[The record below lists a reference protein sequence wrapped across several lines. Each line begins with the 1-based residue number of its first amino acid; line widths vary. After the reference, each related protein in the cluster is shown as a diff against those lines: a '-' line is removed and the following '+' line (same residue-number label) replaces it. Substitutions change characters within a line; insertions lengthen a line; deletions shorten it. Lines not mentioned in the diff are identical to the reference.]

1 MIAAGT
7 AAGWESAMT
16 VTEAVRSRRSIRA
29 FLPTPVSEA
38 VLREVLDA
46 ARWAPSGSN
55 IQAWKIVAVAGA
67 ERDAVVRM
75 ALESMGTPSMTS
87 KDEFPIYPPDLWEP
101 LRTRRYTL
109 AEDMYRALGIPR
121 EDKPARLRHVAR
133 NFELFGAPVGLFFVI
148 DRRVAH
154 GQWAHLGMLI
164 QTVALLL
171 EERGLACCMQEA
183 WAQFRPQLAERFAL
197 PPEEMVYCGMAVGHP
212 DRTRPVNDFP
222 RTRITVDELAEFR
235 GF

>member
-1 MIAAGT
+1 
-7 AAGWESAMT
+7 MT
-16 VTEAVRSRRSIRA
+16 VTEAVRQRRSIRA
-29 FLPTPVSEA
+29 FLPTPVPEA

-55 IQAWKIVAVAGA
+55 IQAWKIVAVAGE

-87 KDEFPIYPPDLWEP
+87 NDEFPIYPANLWEP
-101 LRTRRYTL
+101 LRTRRFTL

-121 EDKPARLRHVAR
+121 EDKAARLRHVAR

-148 DRRVAH
+148 DRRVVH

-171 EERGLACCMQEA
+171 EERGLGCCMQEA
-183 WAQFRPQLAERFAL
+183 WAQFRPQLAARFGL
-197 PPEEMVYCGMAVGHP
+197 PAEEMVYCGMAVGHP
-212 DRTRPVNDFP
+212 DRTQAVNDFP
-222 RTRITVDELAEFR
+222 RGRITVDELALFR

>member
-1 MIAAGT
+1 
-7 AAGWESAMT
+7 MT
-16 VTEAVRSRRSIRA
+16 VTEAVRQRRSIRA

-38 VLREVLDA
+38 VLREVLDT

-55 IQAWKIVAVAGA
+55 VQAWKVIAVAGA
-67 ERDAVVRM
+67 ERDAIVSM
-75 ALESMGTPSMTS
+75 ALGSLGTPSMTS
-87 KDEFPIYPPDLWEP
+87 NDEFPIYPPNLWEP
-101 LRTRRYTL
+101 LRSRRFAL

-148 DRRVAH
+148 DRRLAH

-171 EERGLACCMQEA
+171 EERGLGCCMQEA
-183 WAQFRPQLAERFAL
+183 WAQFRPQLAARFEL

-212 DRTRPVNDFP
+212 DRTKPVNDFP
-222 RTRITVDELAEFR
+222 RDRISVDELAQFR

>member
-1 MIAAGT
+1 
-7 AAGWESAMT
+7 MT
-16 VTEAVRSRRSIRA
+16 VTDAVRHRRSIRA
-29 FLPTPVSEA
+29 FLPTPVDEATLRA
-38 VLREVLDA
+38 VLDT

-55 IQAWKIVAVAGA
+55 VQAWKVIAVAGE
-67 ERDAVVRM
+67 ERDAVVRL
-75 ALESMGTPSMTS
+75 ALDAMGTPSMTS
-87 KDEFPIYPPDLWEP
+87 HDEFPIYPPNLWEP
-101 LRTRRYTL
+101 LRTRRFAL

-148 DRRVAH
+148 DRRLAH

-171 EERGLACCMQEA
+171 EERGLGCCMQEA
-183 WAQFRPQLAERFAL
+183 WAQFRPQLALRFGL

-212 DRTRPVNDFP
+212 DRSHAVNGFP
-222 RTRITVDELAEFR
+222 RDRLTVDEIAEFR

>member
-1 MIAAGT
+1 MN
-7 AAGWESAMT
+7 
-16 VTEAVRSRRSIRA
+16 VTDAVRNRRSIRD
-29 FLPTPVSEA
+29 FLPQAIDPQT
-38 VLREVLDA
+38 LREVLEV
-46 ARWAPSGSN
+46 ARWAPSGGN
-55 IQAWKIVAVAGA
+55 IQAWRIIAVAGA
-67 ERDAVVRM
+67 ERDAIVNLARQQS
-75 ALESMGTPSMTS
+75 AGLAADAEDPY
-87 KDEFPIYPPDLWEP
+87 PIYPRDIWEP

-109 AEDMYRALGIPR
+109 AEDMYRALGVPR

-133 NFELFGAPVGLFFVI
+133 NFEFFGAPVGLFFVI

-171 EERGLACCMQEA
+171 EERGLGSCMQEA
-183 WAQFRPQLAERFAL
+183 WASLRPALARHFAL
-197 PPEEMVYCGMAVGHP
+197 APDEMIYCGMAVGHP
-212 DRTRPVNDFP
+212 DRTKAVNDFP

>member
-1 MIAAGT
+1 
-7 AAGWESAMT
+7 MT
-16 VTEAVRSRRSIRA
+16 VTEAVRRRRSIRA
-29 FLPTPVSEA
+29 FLPTVVSEA
-38 VLREVLDA
+38 TLREVLDT

-55 IQAWKIVAVAGA
+55 VQAWKVIAVTGA
-67 ERDAVVRM
+67 ERDAIVRM
-75 ALESMGTPSMTS
+75 ALESLGTPSMTS
-87 KDEFPIYPPDLWEP
+87 NDEFPIYPPNLWEP
-101 LRTRRYTL
+101 LRSRRFAL

-148 DRRVAH
+148 DRRLAH

-171 EERGLACCMQEA
+171 EERGLGCCMQEA
-183 WAQFRPQLAERFAL
+183 WAQFRPQLAARFEL

-212 DRTRPVNDFP
+212 DSAHPVNDFP
-222 RTRITVDELAEFR
+222 RDRINVDELAQFR

>member
-1 MIAAGT
+1 
-7 AAGWESAMT
+7 MT
-16 VTEAVRSRRSIRA
+16 VTEAVRQRRSIRA
-29 FLPTPVSEA
+29 FLPAPVSEA
-38 VLREVLDA
+38 VLREVLDT

-55 IQAWKIVAVAGA
+55 VQAWKIVAVAGA
-67 ERDAVVRM
+67 ERDAVVSM

-87 KDEFPIYPPDLWEP
+87 NDEFPIYPPNLWEP
-101 LRTRRYTL
+101 LRSRRFAL

-121 EDKPARLRHVAR
+121 EDKPARLQHVAR

-148 DRRVAH
+148 DRRLAH

-171 EERGLACCMQEA
+171 EERGLGCCMQEA
-183 WAQFRPQLAERFAL
+183 WAQFRPQLAERFGL

-212 DRTRPVNDFP
+212 DLAKPVNDFP
-222 RTRITVDELAEFR
+222 RGRIGVDELAQFR

>member
-1 MIAAGT
+1 
-7 AAGWESAMT
+7 MT
-16 VTEAVRSRRSIRA
+16 VTEAVRQRRSIRA

-38 VLREVLDA
+38 TLREVLDT

-55 IQAWKIVAVAGA
+55 VQAWKIIAVAGA
-67 ERDAVVRM
+67 ERDAVVSM
-75 ALESMGTPSMTS
+75 ALESLGTPSMTS
-87 KDEFPIYPPDLWEP
+87 NDEFPIYPPNLWEP
-101 LRTRRYTL
+101 LRSRRFAL

-148 DRRVAH
+148 DRRLAH

-171 EERGLACCMQEA
+171 EERGLGCCMQEA
-183 WAQFRPQLAERFAL
+183 WAQFRPQLAARFEL

-212 DRTRPVNDFP
+212 DRTKPVNDFP
-222 RTRITVDELAEFR
+222 RDRISVDELAQFR

>member
-1 MIAAGT
+1 MNV
-7 AAGWESAMT
+7 SD
-16 VTEAVRSRRSIRA
+16 AVRQRRSIRDFRA
-29 FLPTPVSEA
+29 DPVPQELLA
-38 VLREVLDA
+38 DILDT

-55 IQAWKIVAVAGA
+55 IQAWRIIAVAGA
-67 ERDAVVRM
+67 ERDAVVQITRK
-75 ALESMGTPSMTS
+75 APASAGFGKTDDPY
-87 KDEFPIYPPDLWEP
+87 PIYPPELWEP

-148 DRRVAH
+148 DRRVVH

-171 EERGLACCMQEA
+171 EERGLGCCMQEA
-183 WAQFRPQLAERFAL
+183 WAQFRPQLADRFAL

-212 DRTRPVNDFP
+212 DRSQPVNDFP
-222 RTRITVDELAEFR
+222 RTRITVDELAQFR

>member
-1 MIAAGT
+1 
-7 AAGWESAMT
+7 MT
-16 VTEAVRSRRSIRA
+16 VTEAVRQRRSIRA

-38 VLREVLDA
+38 TLREVLDT
-46 ARWAPSGSN
+46 ARWTPSGSN
-55 IQAWKIVAVAGA
+55 VQAWKIIAVAGD

-75 ALESMGTPSMTS
+75 ALESMGTPSLANH
-87 KDEFPIYPPDLWEP
+87 DEFPVYPPNLWEP
-101 LRTRRYTL
+101 LRTRRFAL

-133 NFELFGAPVGLFFVI
+133 NFELFDAPVGLFFI
-148 DRRVAH
+148 LDRRVAH

-171 EERGLACCMQEA
+171 EERGLGCCMQEA
-183 WAQFRPQLAERFAL
+183 WAQFRPQLAARFAL

-212 DRTRPVNDFP
+212 DRAHPVNDFP
-222 RTRITVDELAEFR
+222 RDRITVDELAQFR

>member
-1 MIAAGT
+1 
-7 AAGWESAMT
+7 MT
-16 VTEAVRSRRSIRA
+16 VTEAVRRRRSIRA

-38 VLREVLDA
+38 TLREVLDT
-46 ARWAPSGSN
+46 ARWTPSGSN
-55 IQAWKIVAVAGA
+55 IQAWKVIAVTGA
-67 ERDAVVRM
+67 ERDAIVRM

-87 KDEFPIYPPDLWEP
+87 NDAFPIYPPDLWEP

-121 EDKPARLRHVAR
+121 TDKPARLRHVAR

-171 EERGLACCMQEA
+171 EERGLGSCMQEA
-183 WAQFRPQLAERFAL
+183 WAQFRPQLAVRFGL
-197 PPEEMVYCGMAVGHP
+197 PADEMVYCGMAVGHP
-212 DRTRPVNDFP
+212 DPAQPVNGFP
-222 RTRITVDELAEFR
+222 RERISVDELAQFR

>member
-1 MIAAGT
+1 
-7 AAGWESAMT
+7 MT
-16 VTEAVRSRRSIRA
+16 VTEAVRQRRSIRA
-29 FLPTPVSEA
+29 FLPTPVPEA

-55 IQAWKIVAVAGA
+55 IQAWKIVAVAGE

-87 KDEFPIYPPDLWEP
+87 NDEFPIYPANLWEP
-101 LRTRRYTL
+101 LRTRRFTL

-121 EDKPARLRHVAR
+121 EDKAARLRHVAR

-171 EERGLACCMQEA
+171 EERGLGCCMQEA
-183 WAQFRPQLAERFAL
+183 WAQFRPQLAARFGL
-197 PPEEMVYCGMAVGHP
+197 PAEEMVYCGMAVGHP
-212 DRTRPVNDFP
+212 DRTQAVNGFP
-222 RTRITVDELAEFR
+222 RARITVDELAQFR